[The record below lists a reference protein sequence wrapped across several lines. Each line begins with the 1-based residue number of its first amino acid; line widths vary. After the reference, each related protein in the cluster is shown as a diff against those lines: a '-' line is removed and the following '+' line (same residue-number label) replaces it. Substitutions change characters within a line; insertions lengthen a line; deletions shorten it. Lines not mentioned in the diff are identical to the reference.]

1 VLLHQRLQAVQLPL
15 GVPDQL
21 QWRWSP
27 NGTYSSRSAYAA
39 LMFEQLVIP
48 GARELW
54 KTHAPNKCRFFIWLV
69 LLRRCWTAD
78 RRFRRGLQADNSC
91 ALCSQ
96 EPELVDHLVIQCV
109 FSREVW
115 FSALRRC
122 GWHHLAPSAD
132 DSFVTWWVHSRKQVA
147 KEHRK
152 AFNSLIIAIVWSIW
166 LERNERCFARS
177 CKSPT
182 AVVRD
187 VWNSV
192 DMWCRQVQRTGCG

>member
-1 VLLHQRLQAVQLPL
+1 VNDSAGPPWQCMGFGHHRCPDNTGSSLVCAPSPAPASGAASPL

-96 EPELVDHLVIQCV
+96 EPELVDHLVFQCV

-122 GWHHLAPSAD
+122 G
-132 DSFVTWWVHSRKQVA
+132 
-147 KEHRK
+147 
-152 AFNSLIIAIVWSIW
+152 
-166 LERNERCFARS
+166 
-177 CKSPT
+177 
-182 AVVRD
+182 
-187 VWNSV
+187 
-192 DMWCRQVQRTGCG
+192 